1 MVERDNDRI
10 NDQENWKSVY
20 QGKQK
25 TRNVEEAR
33 IEVTDGEVGLYV
45 ILELPF
51 FFRSCSFKSAGRH
64 AGL

>member
-10 NDQENWKSVY
+10 TGSRKLEVSIL
-20 QGKQK
+20 GKTE
-25 TRNVEEAR
+25 TRNIEEAR

-51 FFRSCSFKSAGRH
+51 FFRSCYFKSNSVT
-64 AGL
+64 LI

>member
-10 NDQENWKSVY
+10 TGSRKLEVSIL
-20 QGKQK
+20 GKTE
-25 TRNVEEAR
+25 TRNIEEAR

-51 FFRSCSFKSAGRH
+51 FFRSCSFKLNSVT
-64 AGL
+64 LI